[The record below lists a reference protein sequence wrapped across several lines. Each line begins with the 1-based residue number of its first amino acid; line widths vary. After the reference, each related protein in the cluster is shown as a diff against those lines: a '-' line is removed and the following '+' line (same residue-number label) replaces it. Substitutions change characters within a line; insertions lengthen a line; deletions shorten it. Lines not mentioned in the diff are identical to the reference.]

1 MSDTPVTA
9 PAEKTAEKRLYK
21 STLSFCTVTTNKG
34 HSLHFKGGM
43 FITNHPEYVEFL
55 DKEIAANGFNGAIY
69 IDPEARTVTAE
80 QENPMLALERMFY
93 EKFAREQA
101 EKLNPSQDLGTS
113 EQGKLNAG
121 NTTTIAPVAA
131 GGGPATPAA
140 ALMSK
145 LMTTPAIPA
154 VPAPAAK

>member
-1 MSDTPVTA
+1 MSDTVTTA
-9 PAEKTAEKRLYK
+9 PAEKIAEKRLYK
-21 STLSFCTVTTNKG
+21 STMPFCNVSTPKG
-34 HSLHFKGGM
+34 HTLHFKGGV
-43 FITNHPEYVEFL
+43 FITDHPEYVEFL
-55 DKEIAANGFNGAIY
+55 DKEIAANGFGGSIY

-80 QENPMLALERMFY
+80 QENPMLALEKMFY
-93 EKFAREQA
+93 EKFLREQA

-113 EQGKLNAG
+113 DQGKLNAG

-145 LMTTPAIPA
+145 LMTAPATPA